1 MCPSPDKAS
10 IAPPTD
16 TPEKD
21 AWAQPDLE
29 DFSILRRG
37 IPDELP
43 PANLGRRDPTVPHAP
58 VRTPNLTPE
67 GETLA
72 LRNALRYFDA
82 RHHATLAA
90 EFAAELRT
98 DGHVH
103 MYRFRPTYELKA
115 YPFAKFRAVCRCDE
129 AACILL
135 MVMNNLDRRVAQYPQ
150 ELITYGGNGSVL
162 SNWAQFLVLAR
173 YLCEMTTDQTLSM
186 YSGHPMGLYPS
197 SRHAPRMVVT
207 NGMVVPNYSSK
218 ADYARMYA
226 QGVSIYGQMT
236 AGSYC
241 YIGPQGIV
249 HGTTITVLNAGRKY
263 LGVDDLA
270 GRVYVSSGLGG
281 MSGAQPKAAVITG
294 AVGVIAEVDEAALR
308 KRHAQGWV
316 DEVCDGGADACVA
329 RVRAARAARRPLS
342 IGFLGNVVD
351 LWEAFAAAPG
361 ELLVDLGSDQTSLH
375 NPLGGGY
382 APAGLTFDAGRALM
396 VADPPAFKAAVEAS
410 LRRHVAAVN
419 ALAARGMRFWDYGN
433 SFLLEASRAG
443 ADVLPAGT
451 APRAAGSAAPTVF
464 RYPTYVQDIMGDIFS
479 LGFGPYRWVCSSGDA
494 GDLAKT
500 DAIAAAVLREVA
512 AAARAEGADRVADQ
526 CADNL
531 KWIEEAGGHGLVVGS
546 AARILYADCEGRAL
560 IAKRMNDAVRD
571 GVLAAPVVI
580 SRDHHDVSGTDSP
593 FRETSNVTDGSAFC
607 ADMAVQNCIG
617 DAARGATWVALH
629 NGGGCGWGEVTNGGF
644 GHVLDGSDES
654 GAKAASMLHWD
665 VTNGV
670 SRRAWARN
678 DNARFAAARA
688 MKAEPKLKLTVPH
701 DADDAVLAAALAG

>member
-16 TPEKD
+16 KPEKN

-82 RHHATLAA
+82 KHHATLAA

-115 YPFAKFRAVCRCDE
+115 YPFAKFRAVCR
-129 AACILL
+129 
-135 MVMNNLDRRVAQYPQ
+135 YPQ

-162 SNWAQFLVLAR
+162 SNWAQFLVLAK

-316 DEVCDGGADACVA
+316 DEVCDGGA
-329 RVRAARAARRPLS
+329 
-342 IGFLGNVVD
+342 
-351 LWEAFAAAPG
+351 EA
-361 ELLVDLGSDQTSLH
+361 DQTSLH

-443 ADVLPAGT
+443 ADVLPAGA
-451 APRAAGSAAPTVF
+451 APRAAGAAAPTVF
-464 RYPTYVQDIMGDIFS
+464 RYPACVQDIMGDIFS

-644 GHVLDGSDES
+644 GHVLDGSDDA
-654 GAKAASMLHWD
+654 GAKAARMLHWD

-678 DNARFAAARA
+678 DNARFAGARA

-701 DADDAVLAAALAG
+701 DADDALLAAALAG

>member
-16 TPEKD
+16 KPEKN

-82 RHHATLAA
+82 KHHAPPRPSSPRNSNGRPRAHVPLPAD
-90 EFAAELRT
+90 LRAQ
-98 DGHVH
+98 GLPLRQV
-103 MYRFRPTYELKA
+103 P
-115 YPFAKFRAVCRCDE
+115 
-129 AACILL
+129 
-135 MVMNNLDRRVAQYPQ
+135 RRLQ

-162 SNWAQFLVLAR
+162 SNWAQFLVLAK

-249 HGTTITVLNAGRKY
+249 HGTTITVLKAGRKY

-443 ADVLPAGT
+443 AD
-451 APRAAGSAAPTVF
+451 
-464 RYPTYVQDIMGDIFS
+464 DIMGDIFS

-593 FRETSNVTDGSAFC
+593 FRETSNVTEGSAFC

-654 GAKAASMLHWD
+654 GAKAARMLHWD

-678 DNARFAAARA
+678 DAAARGG
-688 MKAEPKLKLTVPH
+688 P
-701 DADDAVLAAALAG
+701 

>member
-16 TPEKD
+16 KPEKN

-82 RHHATLAA
+82 KHHATLAA

-115 YPFAKFRAVCRCDE
+115 YPFAKFRAVCR
-129 AACILL
+129 
-135 MVMNNLDRRVAQYPQ
+135 YPQ

-162 SNWAQFLVLAR
+162 SNWAQFLVLAK

-316 DEVCDGGADACVA
+316 DEVCDGGAEACVA

-410 LRRHVAAVN
+410 LRRH
-419 ALAARGMRFWDYGN
+419 
-433 SFLLEASRAG
+433 ASRAG
-443 ADVLPAGT
+443 ADVLPAGA
-451 APRAAGSAAPTVF
+451 APRAAGAAAPTVF
-464 RYPTYVQDIMGDIFS
+464 RYPAHVQDIMGDIFS

-644 GHVLDGSDES
+644 GHVLDGSDDA
-654 GAKAASMLHWD
+654 GAKAARMLHWD

-701 DADDAVLAAALAG
+701 DADDALLAAALAG